1 MAIELGKAYVQIVPS
16 AKGISG
22 GITNQVVPAADAAG
36 HTGGLTL
43 GKKLA
48 AVASAAIAAA
58 GIGKAIAASISEG
71 GKLQQSIGGVET
83 LFKSSAG
90 TVKKYAQ
97 EAYRTTGVSAN
108 TYMENVTSFAA
119 SLVSSLGGNTKKA
132 AKLANVAMTDMG
144 DNANKMGTDMDLI
157 TQTYQSLARG
167 NYAMLDNLKLGYGGT
182 KSEMERLMKDAEK
195 LTGEHYTVGDFADT
209 VKAIHAVQEHLGI
222 TGTTAKEAATTLE
235 GSFNSMKASFQDVL
249 GNLSDGELDITPSL
263 NALATTT
270 SNFLFNNFLPMVGR
284 IFKNLPG
291 AIGTFIQAAAPNV
304 KKGIQGLFSNLGIK
318 IDFSGITSSFSKITS
333 AIQPV
338 VNTVKNSFSHLNFS
352 GLQSLANAIL
362 PAVSAGFSSFAS
374 VAGPAISGVVKS
386 FSSLWNAAQPLV
398 SVIAGALKPAFQVLG
413 AFLGGVFKGVLS
425 TIKFAFDALKVVIL
439 VITPIVKVIVSVFK
453 AFSPVIT
460 MLASFIGQLVGQ
472 FVGLGGAAKTMKNVV
487 STAWNG
493 IKDGVKLAG
502 EGVKG
507 VVNGLKIAWNSLK
520 SAGNALRSAVSG
532 AWHGLGSVVSRVS
545 GGVRGAVSGAKAAFS
560 AFGRGVSN
568 VSGGVK
574 GVLGG
579 VRSAFNGLRNI
590 NLWHAG
596 AAIMNGLLS
605 GLKSAWGAV
614 KHFVKGIAGWI
625 KRHKGPISYDKKLL
639 IPAGNAI
646 MSGLNGG
653 LVSGFENV
661 KSTVLGMSSTIA
673 DTLTCNPVAAITAN
687 RNVDPSMATASAKP
701 VVINLTLGSSD
712 FQAFVDDI
720 SKAQG
725 TKTQFQRNYKF

>member
-36 HTGGLTL
+36 RTGGLTL

-58 GIGKAIAASISEG
+58 GIGKAIAASIEEG

-90 TVKKYAQ
+90 MVKKYAQ

-108 TYMENVTSFAA
+108 SYMENVTSFAA
-119 SLVSSLGGNTKKA
+119 SLVSSCGGNTKKA
-132 AKLANVAMTDMG
+132 AKLANTAMTDMG
-144 DNANKMGTDMDLI
+144 DNANKMGTDMELV
-157 TQTYQSLARG
+157 QETYQSLARG
-167 NYAMLDNLKLGYGGT
+167 NYEMLDNLKLGYGGT

-195 LTGEHYTVGDFADT
+195 LTGEHYTVGDFGDT
-209 VKAIHAVQEHLGI
+209 VKAIHAVQEHLKI
-222 TGTTAKEAATTLE
+222 TGTTAKEASTTLQ

-284 IFKNLPG
+284 VFKNLPG

-318 IDFSGITSSFSKITS
+318 IDFSSITSSFSKITS

-338 VNTVKNSFSHLNFS
+338 VNTIKNSFSHLNFS

-362 PAVSAGFSSFAS
+362 PAVSAGFSSFVS
-374 VAGPAISGVVKS
+374 VAGPAVSGVVKL
-386 FSSLWNAAQPLV
+386 FASLWNAAQPLV

-425 TIKFAFDALKVVIL
+425 TIKFAFDALKVVIQ
-439 VITPIVKVIVSVFK
+439 VITPIIQVIVNVFK

-460 MLASFIGQLVGQ
+460 MLASFIGQLIGQ
-472 FVGLGGAAKTMKNVV
+472 FGGLGGAAKTMKNVV

-507 VVNGLKIAWNSLK
+507 V
-520 SAGNALRSAVSG
+520 
-532 AWHGLGSVVSRVS
+532 
-545 GGVRGAVSGAKAAFS
+545 
-560 AFGRGVSN
+560 
-568 VSGGVK
+568 
-574 GVLGG
+574 LGG
-579 VRSAFNGLRNI
+579 VRSAFNGLRKI

-605 GLKSAWGAV
+605 GLKSAWGGV
-614 KHFVKGIAGWI
+614 KHFVRGIAKWI
-625 KRHKGPISYDKKLL
+625 KKHKGPISYDKKLL

-646 MSGLNGG
+646 MAGLNGG
-653 LVSGFENV
+653 LVNGFENV
-661 KSTVLGMSSTIA
+661 KSTVLGMSGTIA
-673 DTLTCNPVAAITAN
+673 DTLTANPVATLATSGNVETGTAP
-687 RNVDPSMATASAKP
+687 VGTTP
-701 VVINLTLGSSD
+701 VVINLTLGSND

-725 TKTQFQRNYKF
+725 TKTQFQRAYKF

>member
-36 HTGGLTL
+36 RTGGLTL

-58 GIGKAIAASISEG
+58 GIGKAIAASIEEG

-90 TVKKYAQ
+90 MVKRYAQ

-108 TYMENVTSFAA
+108 SYMENVTSFAA
-119 SLVSSLGGNTKKA
+119 SLVSSCGGNTKKA
-132 AKLANVAMTDMG
+132 AKLANTAMTDMG
-144 DNANKMGTDMDLI
+144 DNANKMGTDMELV
-157 TQTYQSLARG
+157 QETYQSLARG
-167 NYAMLDNLKLGYGGT
+167 NYEMLDNLKLGYGGT

-195 LTGEHYTVGDFADT
+195 LTGEHYTVGDFGDT
-209 VKAIHAVQEHLGI
+209 VKAIHAVQEHLKI
-222 TGTTAKEAATTLE
+222 TGTTAKEASTTLQ

-263 NALATTT
+263 NALAKTT
-270 SNFLFNNFLPMVGR
+270 STFFFGNFVPMLGRLISTLPSA
-284 IFKNLPG
+284 LS
-291 AIGTFIQAAAPNV
+291 TFIQAAIPEL
-304 KKGIQGLFSNLGIK
+304 KKGLQGMFSNLGIEIDFGSVSGSISK
-318 IDFSGITSSFSKITS
+318 VQQALTPVINTIKTCINNLDFSGLK
-333 AIQPV
+333 
-338 VNTVKNSFSHLNFS
+338 
-352 GLQSLANAIL
+352 SLASAVLPAVQAGFETFASVAL
-362 PAVSAGFSSFAS
+362 PAVSPLIKA
-374 VAGPAISGVVKS
+374 VT
-386 FSSLWNAAQPLV
+386 SLWNACQPLLKT
-398 SVIAGALKPAFQVLG
+398 IAGALTPAFKVLG

-425 TIKFAFDALKVVIL
+425 TITFAVNAVKVAIQVL
-439 VITPIVKVIVSVFK
+439 TPIVNVVVAAFK
-453 AFSPVIT
+453 AFSPVLT
-460 MLASFIGQLVGQ
+460 ALASFIGQLVGQ
-472 FVGLGGAAKTMKNVV
+472 FGGLGGAAKTMKNVV

-502 EGVKG
+502 E
-507 VVNGLKIAWNSLK
+507 
-520 SAGNALRSAVSG
+520 
-532 AWHGLGSVVSRVS
+532 
-545 GGVRGAVSGAKAAFS
+545 
-560 AFGRGVSN
+560 
-568 VSGGVK
+568 GVK

-605 GLKSAWGAV
+605 GLKSAWGGV
-614 KHFVKGIAGWI
+614 KHFVRGIAKWI
-625 KRHKGPISYDKKLL
+625 KKHKGPISYDKKLL

-646 MSGLNGG
+646 MAGLNGG
-653 LVSGFENV
+653 LVNGFENV
-661 KSTVLGMSSTIA
+661 KSTVLGMSGTIA
-673 DTLTCNPVAAITAN
+673 DTLTANPVATLATSGNVETGTA
-687 RNVDPSMATASAKP
+687 PGGTTP

-725 TKTQFQRNYKF
+725 TKTQFQRAYKF